1 MANLIL
7 IERDPVTD
15 KGKVV
20 STFTTKT
27 LLWEYMLPKLTDTWD
42 LRTPSNDR
50 LYALNYPSMCNMIK
64 KFPVV
69 FFRDNGKVR
78 FTIIEA
84 PKNLKP
90 GEE

>member
-7 IERDPVTD
+7 IGRDPKTD
-15 KGKVV
+15 KGKII

-27 LLWEYMLPKLTDTWD
+27 LLWEYMLPRLEDSWD
-42 LRTPSNDR
+42 LRTPENDR
-50 LYALNYPSMCNMIK
+50 VYALNYPSMCNMIK
-64 KFPVV
+64 KFPIV
-69 FFRDNGKVR
+69 FFRANGKVR
-78 FTIIEA
+78 FTIVEA

>member
-7 IERDPVTD
+7 IERDMKTD
-15 KGKVV
+15 KGQIV

-42 LRTPSNDR
+42 LRTPENDR
-50 LYALNYPSMCNMIK
+50 LYALNYPSLCNMVK

-69 FFRDNGKVR
+69 FFRDSGKVR

-90 GEE
+90 GE